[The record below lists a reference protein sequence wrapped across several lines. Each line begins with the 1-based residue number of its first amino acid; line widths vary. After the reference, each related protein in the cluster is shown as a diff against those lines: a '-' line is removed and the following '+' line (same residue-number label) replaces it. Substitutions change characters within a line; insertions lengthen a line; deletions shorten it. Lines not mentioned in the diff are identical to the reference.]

1 MVVRALGERLVN
13 GIERSAFALERSV
26 FVIERAVM
34 RLCVQSPTPSALWNS
49 SASVR
54 VSRSV
59 AHASVRVCARVRA
72 CVRWACVDLG
82 VGVGVGV
89 ASDRYDGLTD

>member
-1 MVVRALGERLVN
+1 MN
-13 GIERSAFALERSV
+13 GIERSAFAPEISV
-26 FVIERAVM
+26 FVMERAVM

-59 AHASVRVCARVRA
+59 AHATVCARA
-72 CVRWACVDLG
+72 CVRDAWACVDLG
-82 VGVGVGV
+82 VSVGVGVG
-89 ASDRYDGLTD
+89 SDRYDGLTD